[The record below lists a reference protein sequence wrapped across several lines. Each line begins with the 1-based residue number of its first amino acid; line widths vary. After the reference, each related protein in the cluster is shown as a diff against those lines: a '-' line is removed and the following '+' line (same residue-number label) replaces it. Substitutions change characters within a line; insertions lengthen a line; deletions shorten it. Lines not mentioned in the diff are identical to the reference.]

1 MQMQFDRQKC
11 SSWPVWA
18 KALRRLGL
26 ENLAVWALEAGG
38 PLTLLGAQALYLGG
52 PLLRPL
58 LSETRLDD
66 LAALLEDGEEQRA
79 FISFLHE
86 EAAS

>member
-1 MQMQFDRQKC
+1 MQMPFALHKR

-26 ENLAVWALEAGG
+26 ENLAVWALEASG
-38 PLTLLGAQALYLGG
+38 PLTLLGAQALYIGG
-52 PLLRPL
+52 PLLRPF

-66 LAALLEDGEEQRA
+66 LAALLEDSEEQRA
-79 FISFLHE
+79 FISFLRE